1 MSTIAHFIYE
11 DGINGYE
18 ETAEPVTIFGKFIGW
33 NAYLILEPN
42 VLKSFSLEGEYIKI
56 KTKNTA
62 YLPTEF
68 KVWGDAILDFDW
80 DEDGLCLH
88 LKGGHHIT
96 KKIVE
101 KDYLSLI
108 V

>member
-42 VLKSFSLEGEYIKI
+42 VLK
-56 KTKNTA
+56 
-62 YLPTEF
+62 
-68 KVWGDAILDFDW
+68 
-80 DEDGLCLH
+80 
-88 LKGGHHIT
+88 
-96 KKIVE
+96 
-101 KDYLSLI
+101 
-108 V
+108 